1 MSAALAYEDKSELVR
16 SSEKTSPCGCGSG
29 IMKGELVKW
38 LWEAVAP
45 GSLEKVCNQVIGGMI
60 LLVSGLPV
68 EKKS

>member
-1 MSAALAYEDKSELVR
+1 
-16 SSEKTSPCGCGSG
+16 
-29 IMKGELVKW
+29 MKGELVKW